1 MKKQAVQ
8 TIKVP
13 EDLLKDIVKEWAL
26 KKGYVDPRIDVGT
39 ESSYEGYGM
48 NECEVHRVVVTIE
61 TKISI

>member
-1 MKKQAVQ
+1 MKKQARQ
-8 TIKVP
+8 TIEVP
-13 EDLLKDIVKEWAL
+13 EDLLKEIIKEWAL
-26 KKGYVDPRIDVGT
+26 KKGYADPKVKVGT

>member
-8 TIKVP
+8 TIEVP
-13 EDLLKDIVKEWAL
+13 EDLLKEIIKEWAL
-26 KKGYVDPRIDVGT
+26 KKGCFDPEVKIKT

-48 NECEVHRVVVTIE
+48 NECKVHKVVVTIE